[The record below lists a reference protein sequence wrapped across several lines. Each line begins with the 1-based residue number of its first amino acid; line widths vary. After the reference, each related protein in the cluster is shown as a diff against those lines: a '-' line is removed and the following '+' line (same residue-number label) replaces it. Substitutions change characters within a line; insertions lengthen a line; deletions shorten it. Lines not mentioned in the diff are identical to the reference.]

1 MRWSTS
7 SASPTGGLP
16 SIGMA
21 RRRFPPRP
29 PIRTVCFRRPVS
41 GPSAGELQETGGAR
55 LVRGREDQQAQV
67 RRGLDRVGS
76 VFERDV
82 ADIGVR
88 QGVNAFGAA
97 GDLSATP
104 VPLEVR

>member
-1 MRWSTS
+1 M
-7 SASPTGGLP
+7 GQLD
-16 SIGMA
+16 
-21 RRRFPPRP
+21 
-29 PIRTVCFRRPVS
+29 
-41 GPSAGELQETGGAR
+41 ETGGAR

-88 QGVNAFGAA
+88 QGVNAFGAT
-97 GDLSATP
+97 GDLGATP
-104 VPLEVR
+104 VTLEIRARRAELLDEAVECRVIG